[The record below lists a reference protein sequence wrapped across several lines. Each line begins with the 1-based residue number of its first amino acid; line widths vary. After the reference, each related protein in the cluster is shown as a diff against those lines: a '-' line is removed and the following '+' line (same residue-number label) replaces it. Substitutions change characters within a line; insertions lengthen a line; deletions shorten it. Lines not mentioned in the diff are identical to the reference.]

1 MNRTGGT
8 EGRRGNPV
16 PRRGF
21 ALVVSLALAAFLLA
35 LMVVSS
41 TVLRLAAAET
51 ANGARELRARE
62 HALLGLA
69 VAVSHLA
76 ETAGGDQ
83 VATYPADLL
92 AESGSPPPESR
103 RRWTGVVPAGEDP
116 PEIALTR
123 WLVSTAPEGADPAAA
138 GGDRLETFEADGGT
152 VEAPF
157 EPTAATGNAGF
168 AYWIDGEARKAK
180 ATLAGMPEE
189 PARLTTRIALR
200 SGIEVIE
207 GLDWIGERIAGTDEE
222 REGTA
227 RLARLQWP
235 EDLASAGP
243 LPGRGKL
250 AAVTTTSL
258 GVLSNPRRGGL
269 QTDLTEFLAADEVHG
284 GTDFVV
290 PEDAEEW
297 SGQPLSD
304 EDFFV
309 DRRGPSWALVQDF
322 ANLPS
327 ELDAG
332 SVGPRISPEAEP
344 PERGREA
351 PPFGTEVSVTPVPV
365 HVGLGFGLAAE
376 EERRETLTLTEG
388 EGPDRIEEEVE
399 RVYYRLHLVVE
410 PVVALWNP
418 YDAVLEE
425 RDYLVEF
432 TFGNGLWGAQPA
444 LTLRNESLIPYHI
457 DGIDGRLTGRQRDFV
472 PRGGTDLEGFL
483 EEWRIHLPEVLPDFP
498 RSDLQTFTSYGR
510 HEQNRDYAS
519 ARDGGAWPENFH
531 VAMESV
537 RFEPGEIK
545 VFMAPETES
554 QWEGEGK
561 VLEEGLSYG
570 DYRFPID
577 STAGWK
583 SLSASSPVD
592 GLDDPSAFGNYRFL
606 PGYEVAVDPG
616 LVVLDQA
623 SEGQGLAL
631 PSATRVGLGH
641 RGGQYG
647 VLLRMRDPEDGGDI
661 AGALDEPLGDDA
673 DTRATT
679 PWRPITYLNLQPGR
693 NVSPNAIDFA
703 GGSGWKRYALGTGI
717 VSMAPHRERFHIAAP
732 DGLGIRQ
739 AVTNPRSRSNGW
751 DFVRSPRYGR
761 LGYMGTGPANY
772 GFLVETAPEEA
783 FDPSQL
789 WDPSAFTGIGSDPE
803 PRVVLYHLPREELF
817 GIADLRHLETGTTSW
832 DPSYVIGGGT
842 ASPWIPSEEVSREIE
857 RRTIHDRS
865 WFLNRAL
872 WDDSFFSTWDP
883 DTEPSPDNPRLIPI
897 PSSDGTDDRPA
908 ANLLVDG
915 AFNVNSVSED
925 AWAAVLSGANLLP
938 VRYFDPRN
946 GGGSVEMEQADHP
959 FFRFPVPL
967 GGPAKQPG
975 TAGFESGDSS
985 YWRGFRELTD
995 VQVRELAAEIVEL
1008 VRENGPFGL
1017 LSDFVN
1023 RRPGPPEDPRSARG
1037 LLQLAIHRQSREG
1050 SEPINPAVPGADVT
1064 AELLDQASGA
1074 NIAFEE
1080 PLLGSRYAGAPG
1092 YLMQGDLL
1100 GLIGPLLTTRSDTF
1114 TVRTR
1119 GISGDGGERPSS
1131 AECEAVFQRLP
1142 RYPDGS
1148 DDPAADPGSP
1158 GRLGERFGRSFV
1170 LLSFR
1175 WID

>member
-1 MNRTGGT
+1 M
-8 EGRRGNPV
+8 V
-16 PRRGF
+16 I
-21 ALVVSLALAAFLLA
+21 SLALTAFLLS
-35 LMVVSS
+35 LLVVSS
-41 TVLRLAAAET
+41 TVLRLAVAET
-51 ANGARELRARE
+51 AFVASELRARE
-62 HALLGLA
+62 QALLGLA

-76 ETAGGDQ
+76 ETAGSDQ
-83 VATYPADLL
+83 VATFPAELL
-92 AESGSPPPESR
+92 ADRSSPPPASR
-103 RRWTGVVPAGEDP
+103 RQWTGVVPTGEDLP
-116 PEIALTR
+116 DIASTR
-123 WLVSTAPEGADPAAA
+123 WLVSTRPTGSDPAAA
-138 GGDRLETFEADGGT
+138 ATGGVETFECTGGP

-157 EPTAATGNAGF
+157 ESTSPSGDSGF
-168 AYWIDGEARKAK
+168 AYWVDGEGRKAK
-180 ATLAGMPEE
+180 ATLAGLPEE
-189 PARLTTRIALR
+189 PMRRSTRIALR
-200 SGIEVIE
+200 SGIEAIE
-207 GLDWIGERIAGTDEE
+207 GLEWVGERIGGTDEE
-222 REGTA
+222 REETA
-227 RLARLQWP
+227 RLARLQRP
-235 EDLASAGP
+235 EELALAGP
-243 LPGRGKL
+243 VPELRDL
-250 AAVTTTSL
+250 AAVTTTSF
-258 GVLSNPRRGGL
+258 GVLSNPRQGGL
-269 QTDLTEFLAADEVHG
+269 KADLTEFLDEKKALR

-304 EDFFV
+304 DEFFV
-309 DRRGPSWALVQDF
+309 NRRGPSWALVQDF
-322 ANLPS
+322 ANLYS
-327 ELDAG
+327 ELADGAI
-332 SVGPRISPEAEP
+332 SPRISPEAEP
-344 PERGREA
+344 PESGREA
-351 PPFGTEVSVTPVPV
+351 PAFGTEVSVTPVPV

-399 RVYYRLHLVVE
+399 RVYYRLYLVVE

-418 YDAVLEE
+418 YDAALEE

-457 DGIDGRLTGRQRDFV
+457 DEIGARLTGRQRDFV
-472 PRGGTDLEGFL
+472 PKSGADIESFL
-483 EEWRIHLPEVLPDFP
+483 QEWRVHLPEVLPDFP

-510 HEQNRDYAS
+510 HEQNSDYAS
-519 ARDGGAWPENFH
+519 AREGGAWPENFH
-531 VAMESV
+531 VAMEAV

-545 VFMAPETES
+545 VFMAPELDS
-554 QWEGEGK
+554 RWEGEGK

-570 DYRFPID
+570 DYRFPIG
-577 STAGWK
+577 STVGWK

-616 LVVLDQA
+616 LVVLDETN
-623 SEGQGLAL
+623 EGKGIAL

-647 VLLRMRDPEDGGDI
+647 ILLRMRDPDDDGGI
-661 AGALDEPLGDDA
+661 AEALDRPLGDEPA
-673 DTRATT
+673 TRAAT
-679 PWRPITYLNLQPGR
+679 PWRPISYLNLQPGR
-693 NVSPNAIDFA
+693 NISPNAIDFA
-703 GGSGWKRYALGTGI
+703 GGSGWNRYALGTGV
-717 VSMAPHRERFHIAAP
+717 VSMAPHRERFHLAAP

-751 DFVRSPRYGR
+751 DFVLSPRYGR

-789 WDPSAFTGIGSDPE
+789 WDSSAFTSISSDPD
-803 PRVVLYHLPREELF
+803 PWVVLYHLPREELF

-832 DPSYVIGGGT
+832 DPSYVIASGT
-842 ASPWIPSEEVSREIE
+842 ASPWIPSGEVSEEIE
-857 RRTIHDRS
+857 RRSIHDRS

-872 WDDSFFSTWDP
+872 WDDFFFSTWDP
-883 DTEPSPDNPRLIPI
+883 ATETSPDNPRLIPI
-897 PSSDGTDDRPA
+897 SFPDGADEPIA

-915 AFNVNSVSED
+915 AFNVNSVSVD
-925 AWAAVLSGANLLP
+925 AWASVLSGANLLP
-938 VRYFDPRN
+938 VLYSDPRN
-946 GGGSVEMEQADHP
+946 GGVSAEVKQAGHP
-959 FFRFPVPL
+959 FFRFPLPF
-967 GGPAKQPG
+967 GGPAEQPG
-975 TAGFESGDSS
+975 TSGFESGNSS
-985 YWRGFRELTD
+985 YWRGFRELTE
-995 VQVRELAAEIVEL
+995 VQVSELAAEIVEL
-1008 VRENGPFGL
+1008 IRENGPFGL

-1037 LLQLAIHRQSREG
+1037 MLELAIHRQSRG
-1050 SEPINPAVPGADVT
+1050 SSEPINPPVYGAEVTPG
-1064 AELLDQASGA
+1064 LLAQASGA

-1092 YLMQGDLL
+1092 HLMQGDLL

-1119 GISGDGGERPSS
+1119 GISGDGGGPPSS

-1142 RYPDGS
+1142 RYPDDSG
-1148 DDPAADPGSP
+1148 DPAADPGSP
-1158 GRLGERFGRSFV
+1158 GPLGERFGRSFV